1 MRYILVAQE
10 TQSFKYISERKG
22 VNVYRASEHFKICDM
37 EFQALHI
44 LSVSLIAEEGNDL
57 FNNALNT
64 FYLWLFGV
72 RHMVKDTQI
81 VREET

>member
-1 MRYILVAQE
+1 
-10 TQSFKYISERKG
+10 
-22 VNVYRASEHFKICDM
+22 M

-44 LSVSLIAEEGNDL
+44 LSVSLIAEEGNAL

-81 VREET
+81 VREEI